1 MRLWIL
7 YNMKMR
13 EYIMGLKPLSIQK
26 MEDRTNDV
34 YEAVVVMSKRAKQV
48 LNNRV
53 MEKMMD
59 AAIEDV
65 EMGVYDQVVDENP
78 EDYVE
83 SEKVTTVA
91 VNDFMDGKL
100 EWGETEVES

>member
-1 MRLWIL
+1 
-7 YNMKMR
+7 
-13 EYIMGLKPLSIQK
+13 MGLKPLSIQK

-65 EMGVYDQVVDENP
+65 EMGVYDTVVDENP

-83 SEKVTTVA
+83 SEKATTIA
-91 VNDFMDGKL
+91 VNEFMDGKL
-100 EWGETEVES
+100 EWGQTEVES

>member
-1 MRLWIL
+1 
-7 YNMKMR
+7 
-13 EYIMGLKPLSIQK
+13 MGLKPLSIQK
-26 MEDRTNDV
+26 MEDRTDDI

-48 LNNRV
+48 LDSRI

-83 SEKVTTVA
+83 SEKATTIA

-100 EWGETEVES
+100 EWGEPEVES